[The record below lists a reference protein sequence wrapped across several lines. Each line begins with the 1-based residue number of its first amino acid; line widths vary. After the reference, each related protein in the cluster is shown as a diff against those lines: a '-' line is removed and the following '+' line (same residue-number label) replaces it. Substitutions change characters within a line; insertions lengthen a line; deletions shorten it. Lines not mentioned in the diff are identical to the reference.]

1 MLSQEVLAVDRR
13 ERVAMSSENPG
24 LPGHDLSGFIGE
36 DLPGL
41 PAFLSPLTAG
51 ETYLRGT
58 AIRAI
63 QQGFVQ
69 LPNRLIVPESCARPV
84 QPIDQMR
91 TFLTCKEVFGS
102 SFSIDQA
109 YDELRRISIHEVIVS
124 VAAMF
129 RALRQPGVKFT
140 DVDIWFANAFFQ
152 DPARI
157 RATNLLR
164 GSNRTLVVPQAL
176 LKLLQLSLL
185 HSPPD
190 VPSGES
196 PGNIVAALMIITDNL
211 GRGSV
216 DANMQY
222 VLKDVP
228 GDLGREL
235 IANQIFNAQLYEPHS
250 LGRFVRTWLQ
260 LPVEHANDPQ
270 VVNLEAAYSRY
281 SGLKL
286 RDVIAVGIA
295 LWAGALQNGALIG
308 AGYYRHSALSLD
320 RFNEALSLI
329 SAPIS
334 TLRGLIE
341 QETSQGAVDWAFDTF
356 NRFPIVRLSNDE
368 LVVLDPD
375 MLMRRV
381 FSWTALFDIE
391 NGTVSVDESK
401 NEKRKNIERI
411 KACLRHLAE
420 IYASEVLDSIAPS
433 LPAAPRVYHDPRL
446 RQAYSANR
454 IQVADAAI
462 DYGDAWVVVEITTTH
477 MRRDSVKG
485 RSDDAVVADLRK
497 FVDEARQIDSTI
509 SCLREKEEDL
519 TGCAPIG
526 PRKFYPLIVATEGF
540 PTSPVT
546 MTLLRDMVREQN
558 ILTHADTMPLEVV
571 DITELEMIEGVQA
584 EGGPNLKQV
593 LDSKARASLK
603 LCSMNQYLLAEARLN
618 PKRSPRVNRLF
629 AEGVNAAIR
638 ELFPGMPLMP
648 DDSQGA

>member
-1 MLSQEVLAVDRR
+1 MSGENA
-13 ERVAMSSENPG
+13 ERPARDFSE
-24 LPGHDLSGFIGE
+24 FIGA

-41 PAFLSPLTAG
+41 PTFLSPLTKGA
-51 ETYLRGT
+51 TYFQGT
-58 AIRAI
+58 AIRAV
-63 QQGFVQ
+63 QAGFVQ
-69 LPNRLIVPESCARPV
+69 LPNKLIVPERYARPV

-102 SFSIDQA
+102 SFPIDQA
-109 YDELRRISIHEVIVS
+109 YDELRRISIYEVIVS
-124 VAAMF
+124 VAAIF
-129 RALRQPGVKFT
+129 RALRQPGIKFT
-140 DVDIWFANAFFQ
+140 DIDMWFASEFFQ

-157 RATNLLR
+157 RAINLLR

-176 LKLLQLSLL
+176 LKLLQLALL
-185 HSPPD
+185 HSPPS
-190 VPSGES
+190 VPPEES
-196 PGNIVAALMIITDNL
+196 RGNVVAALMIITDNL

-216 DANMQY
+216 DKDMQY

-260 LPVEHANDPQ
+260 LPVEHVNDSQ
-270 VVNLEAAYSRY
+270 VVNLEEAYFRY

-295 LWAGALQNGALIG
+295 LWAGALQHGALIG
-308 AGYYRHSALSLD
+308 AGYYRNSALSAD
-320 RFNEALSLI
+320 RFNKALSLI
-329 SAPIS
+329 STPIP

-341 QETSQGAVDWAFDTF
+341 EEAGQGAADWAFDTF

-368 LVVLDPD
+368 LIVLDPD

-391 NGTVSVDESK
+391 NGTVDVSESK
-401 NEKRKNIERI
+401 KERRKSIERI
-411 KACLRHLAE
+411 KNCLRHLTE
-420 IYASEVLDSIAPS
+420 IYTSEVLDSIAPS
-433 LPAAPRVYHDPRL
+433 LPSTPRVYHDSQL
-446 RQAYSANR
+446 MQAYSANR

-462 DYGDAWVVVEITTTH
+462 DYGDAWVVVETTTTH

-509 SCLREKEEDL
+509 SCLREREQDL
-519 TGCAPIG
+519 TGHAPAG
-526 PRKFYPLIVATEGF
+526 SKKFYPLIVATEGF
-540 PTSPVT
+540 PTSPIT
-546 MTLLRDMVREQN
+546 MTLLRDMLRERN
-558 ILTHADTMPLEVV
+558 VLTQMDTMPLEVV

-584 EGGPNLKQV
+584 EGGPNLKQL
-593 LDSKARASLK
+593 LDSKSRASLK
-603 LCSMNQYLLAEARLN
+603 LCSMNQYLLTEARLN
-618 PKRSPRVNRLF
+618 PKRPPRVNRLF
-629 AEGVNAAIR
+629 AEGVNAAIK
-638 ELFPGMPLMP
+638 ELFPGMPLLP
-648 DDSQGA
+648 GS